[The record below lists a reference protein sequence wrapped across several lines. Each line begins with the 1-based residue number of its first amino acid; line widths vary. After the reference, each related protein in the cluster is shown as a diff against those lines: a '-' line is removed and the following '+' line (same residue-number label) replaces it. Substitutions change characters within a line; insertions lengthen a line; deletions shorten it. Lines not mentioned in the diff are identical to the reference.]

1 MGRIGYPNPEER
13 LVIKAFFRAGLGRWL
28 RASRAAPSAAQARLP
43 VSRV

>member
-1 MGRIGYPNPEER
+1 MGWIGYSNPEER
-13 LVIKAFFRAGLGRWL
+13 LVIKALFGQGLGKWL